1 MSPRPRQ
8 ASDEDIL
15 KAAFRAISR
24 LGPARMTLADVA
36 EEAGVSAAALVQ
48 RFGSK
53 RALLLA
59 AAADAATGGDYIFP
73 SLRAKHR
80 SPLAALAGMAE
91 CMAMMGTTP
100 EAIANTLAFLQIDL
114 TDPDFHRHALRS
126 SEGTHAG
133 IRDLVR
139 DAIRAGELMRCD
151 AGRLASALQATMN
164 GSLLNWAI
172 HRDGELQTWIR
183 RDLKTVLD
191 PYVIKRASSW
201 PASARGDRT
210 EAAARAPAA
219 RREAPERRRSLPAEA
234 RSAARERR
242 RGLPAE
248 ARHETRGEGGPAEAR
263 PDTRGDGGPADAR
276 TDTVTAVP
284 ASKKVR

>member
-24 LGPARMTLADVA
+24 FGPARMTLANVA
-36 EEAGVSAAALVQ
+36 AEAGVSAAALVQ

-73 SLRAKHR
+73 GLRAKHR
-80 SPLAALAGMAE
+80 SPLAALLGLAE
-91 CMAMMGTTP
+91 CMALMGSTP

-114 TDPDFHRHALRS
+114 TDPDFHRHALRAS
-126 SEGTHAG
+126 AGTHQG

-139 DAIRAGELMRCD
+139 DAIRAGELVPCH

-164 GSLLNWAI
+164 GSLLNWAV
-172 HRDGELQTWIR
+172 HREGTLVAWVR
-183 RDLKTVLD
+183 RDLKTVLK
-191 PYVIKRASSW
+191 PYRTVDRDT
-201 PASARGDRT
+201 PARVRD
-210 EAAARAPAA
+210 
-219 RREAPERRRSLPAEA
+219 
-234 RSAARERR
+234 
-242 RGLPAE
+242 
-248 ARHETRGEGGPAEAR
+248 
-263 PDTRGDGGPADAR
+263 
-276 TDTVTAVP
+276 
-284 ASKKVR
+284 SKKVR